1 MRMQNVPLNLIIW
14 NPWRDEKLYPI
25 DDEHIAELRQ
35 SIGDH
40 GFFGGIKGRRA
51 NGKVEIGCGHA
62 RIMAARKAKLE
73 TVPIFIDELDDDDM
87 LRLMTDEN
95 ATQAGANPGAVM
107 NEVAAI
113 TRRLIEGLLGPP
125 DNCPEVIIKLFR
137 GKGLDQ
143 ARGTVRNGNNI
154 HRALG
159 GDVIRAYLG
168 QGNPERSHRGER
180 QIREAISALKQS
192 GRYDKLIE
200 TALLKYP
207 PPTEAK
213 PSKSTAVAKTSQPK
227 PKRRILDER
236 CANVFPNEHQF
247 HAFREA
253 VTTQAAQKFI
263 PIEKQ
268 FALAKKIMEP
278 INTQFNKKQAGAPYI
293 KRMVQADRK
302 SVV

>member
-107 NEVAAI
+107 NEVAAV
-113 TRRLIEGLLGPP
+113 TRRLVEGLLDGTIVPP
-125 DNCPEVIIKLFR
+125 SIASAFQSK
-137 GKGLDQ
+137 KTLDE
-143 ARGTVRNGNNI
+143 ARGRLRGSSANM
-154 HRALG
+154 ALG
-159 GDVIRAYLG
+159 HNVIRAYLG

-263 PIEKQ
+263 PTEKQ